1 MISQR
6 FAVDERLQGSLGF
19 VPAGDRKPEEE
30 YFHYYEANKMDKI
43 YNTHFTIICAQTWI
57 QKYFSFSYLFQT
69 KKWFTNCGTSVTG
82 SALKFQNWQEEI
94 KSQFGNGKE

>member
-30 YFHYYEANKMDKI
+30 YFNYYKANKMDKI

-57 QKYFSFSYLFQT
+57 HKYFSFSYFFQT
-69 KKWFTNCGTSVTG
+69 EKWFANCGTSVTG
-82 SALKFQNWQEEI
+82 SALKLQNWQEEI
-94 KSQFGNGKE
+94 KS

>member
-6 FAVDERLQGSLGF
+6 FAVYEQLQGSLGF

-30 YFHYYEANKMDKI
+30 YFNYYEANKMDKI

-57 QKYFSFSYLFQT
+57 HKYFSFFFISFRLRNGSQT
-69 KKWFTNCGTSVTG
+69 V
-82 SALKFQNWQEEI
+82 ERV
-94 KSQFGNGKE
+94 